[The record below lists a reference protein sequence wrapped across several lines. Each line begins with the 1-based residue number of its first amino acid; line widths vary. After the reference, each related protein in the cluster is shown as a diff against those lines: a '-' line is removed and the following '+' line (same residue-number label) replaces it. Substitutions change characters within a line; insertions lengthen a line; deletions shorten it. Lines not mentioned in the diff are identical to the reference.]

1 MSKSTFTLI
10 DIIQKFPDEKA
21 CHQYLASQRWDTGE
35 ITCPHDGCGH
45 NRCYVFADG
54 IRYKCKKCNILFTA
68 KTDSFMEA
76 SKLPTVKWILAIFLV
91 LHKRGI
97 SSVQLAT
104 DIGVTQ
110 KTAWFVLQ
118 RLRWA
123 FSNESNEEKLS
134 GIIASDE
141 TFVGGK
147 NKNRHH
153 DKKVANSQG
162 RAFIDKTPV
171 LGLLQTEVKEFIK
184 RPHKVI
190 AGRMVKEK
198 VIISPAII
206 RCTVI
211 PDTKAESILPFIYK
225 NVAKNST
232 IVSDEWWAYS
242 SLGANFNHQIVDHGR
257 KQYVN
262 DLGYSSNAVEN
273 HWTHFKNGI
282 RGTYIQISRK
292 HMQKYVDEFAFRQNY
307 RNLGV
312 LEQMECLL
320 DNMVCRLK
328 YKELIAS

>member
-1 MSKSTFTLI
+1 M
-10 DIIQKFPDEKA
+10 
-21 CHQYLASQRWDTGE
+21 
-35 ITCPHDGCGH
+35 
-45 NRCYVFADG
+45 
-54 IRYKCKKCNILFTA
+54 
-68 KTDSFMEA
+68 
-76 SKLPTVKWILAIFLV
+76 FLV

-97 SSVQLAT
+97 SSVQLSK

-110 KTAWFVLQ
+110 KTAWFILQ

-123 FSNESNEEKLS
+123 FSNENEEAQLS
-134 GIIASDE
+134 GLIASDE

-171 LGLLQTEVKEFIK
+171 LGLLQTEVKEYVE

-190 AGRMVKEK
+190 PGRTVKEK
-198 VIISPAII
+198 VIIAPAVI

-225 NVAKNST
+225 NVAPGSI
-232 IVSDEWWAYS
+232 IVSDEWWAYN
-242 SLGANFNHQIVDHGR
+242 SLGKDYNHQIVDHGR

-262 DLGYSSNAVEN
+262 DAGYSSNAVEN

-292 HMQKYVDEFAFRQNY
+292 HMQKYVHEFAFRHNY
-307 RNLGV
+307 RNLGR
-312 LEQMECLL
+312 LQQI
-320 DNMVCRLK
+320 DGIIANMVCRLK
-328 YKELIAS
+328 YKDLIAA